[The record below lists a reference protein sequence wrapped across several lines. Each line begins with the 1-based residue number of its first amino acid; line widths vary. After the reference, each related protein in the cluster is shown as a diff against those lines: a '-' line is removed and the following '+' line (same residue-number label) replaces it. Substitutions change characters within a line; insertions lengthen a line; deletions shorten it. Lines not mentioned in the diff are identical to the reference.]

1 MPFFYDF
8 EELSLSDASVAR
20 SFNVKRTAS
29 NLQELREHLDKA
41 IPGRSVF
48 EKLLLATWNIQ
59 AFGASSRTEESIW
72 YIAEILSRFDL
83 IAIQEVK
90 RDLGELDRVLRLLG
104 PWWRY
109 LVTDTSE
116 GDGGNDER
124 LAFLF
129 DTRKVRF
136 GGMAGE
142 IVLPP
147 VKDRNGNFV
156 NPNQIVRTP
165 FIAGFKTGWFDFMLS
180 TVHIKFGEN
189 RAADPQRHSEV
200 CQVADFLAGRVKQT
214 GTWSTN
220 LILLGDFN
228 IFDTQSPTFKALEDA
243 GFKIP
248 QKIQSLP
255 VTNVGSKPRK
265 YDQIAFMLGTKPNLS
280 ALSAGVLDYYETI
293 YSDARFKDYRSEL
306 VKADGSKPA
315 DREKYYRHHWR
326 RRQMS
331 DHLLMWVEL
340 PIEFGESYLAEK
352 AAG

>member
-1 MPFFYDF
+1 MSFYYDF
-8 EELSLSDASVAR
+8 DHLSSEDASLAKR
-20 SFNVKRTAS
+20 FDVKRTAE
-29 NLQELREHLDKA
+29 NLRKLRTHLDRE
-41 IPGRSVF
+41 IPTRSVF
-48 EKLLLATWNIQ
+48 ETLLLATWNIQ
-59 AFGASSRTEESIW
+59 AFGATSRTEESFW

-90 RDLGELDRVLRLLG
+90 RELCELDRVCKLLG

-142 IVLPP
+142 VVLPP
-147 VKDRNGNFV
+147 VKDRKGNLV
-156 NPNQIVRTP
+156 NPDQIVRTP
-165 FIAGFKTGWFDFMLS
+165 YIAGFKTGWFDFMLT

-189 RAADPQRHSEV
+189 KRADPHRQKEIF
-200 CQVADFLAGRVKQT
+200 QVANFLADRLRQT
-214 GTWSTN
+214 GTWSRN

-228 IFDTQSPTFKALEDA
+228 IFDTQSPAFDALVNA
-243 GFKIP
+243 GFAIP
-248 QKIQSLP
+248 KDIQDLP
-255 VTNVGSKPRK
+255 ATNVGSRPRK
-265 YDQIAFMLGTKPNLS
+265 YDQIAFKVSEQSDLKPS
-280 ALSAGVLDYYETI
+280 AAGVLDYFETV
-293 YSDARFKDYRSEL
+293 YSDEDFPSYKAEL
-306 VKADGSKPA
+306 VKADGTKPA
-315 DREKYYRHHWR
+315 DPGKYYRHHWR

-340 PIEFGESYLAEK
+340 PIEFGEQYLAAK
-352 AAG
+352 AAS